1 MKRTATP
8 RALVAESPSC
18 TGSEVRPVSDGM
30 VQQPDVTGVGAVR
43 EPPLHPTLE
52 SGFRSRCGNAAETPP
67 FT

>member
-1 MKRTATP
+1 MKRAAMP
-8 RALVAESPSC
+8 RALVAESSSG
-18 TGSEVRPVSDGM
+18 TSSGERPVSAGM
-30 VQQPDVTGVGAVR
+30 VQEPDDTGVGAVR